1 MVQLIALL
9 QTFQKG
15 HERCGAQVLE
25 RISGCNIFLTVLSQ
39 IANTLP
45 VILHTKK
52 FITNPNNYF
61 FMEWMYLG
69 MVIFLFVLAAF
80 DLWVGVSNDAVNFLN
95 SAIGSRTAK
104 FRTLVIIASVGVFF
118 GCILSNGMMDIA
130 RHGIFTPQYFSF
142 REVMYIYMAVMV
154 TDIVLLDVFNTFGM
168 PTSTTVSMVFELLG
182 ASFAFVLI
190 KMAGDGL
197 ALGIGDYLNTS
208 KALEVILGIFM
219 SVPIAFLFGSLIQ
232 YLTRIIFT
240 FNITKNLRWKIGL
253 FGGIAI
259 TSILYFMLFKGLKDL
274 SFMSADVKAYINTH
288 LLVIL
293 GGVFVTS
300 TVLMQLLHALKVNVF
315 RIIVLCGT
323 FALAT
328 AFAGNDLV
336 NFIGVP
342 LAGYS
347 SYLDFTANAAGVGAD
362 SFLMLSLHDSASTPF
377 YFLAAAGFIMVF
389 SLATSKKA
397 RKVVETEV
405 GLSRKNEGDE
415 MFGSSRAARSLVRWS
430 NSVAGAVANVTP
442 KKVSRYIDRRF
453 QVPADMEDNGAAYD
467 MLRASVNLVV
477 ASLLIAL
484 GTSLKLPLSTTF
496 VTFMVAMGS
505 SLADRAWSRESAV
518 FRITGVLTVI
528 GGWFITA
535 GVAFTACF
543 IIASAMNFGG
553 IVAVVIIFCAG
564 VYCIIHSQRR
574 FAKKQKEEAQEGDI
588 LFQQMLQS
596 KDRTAIVPMLTRHMN
611 MSVAEV
617 LEKYAELLHRT
628 SDGLFTEKL
637 RPMRHALS
645 DLNRSKRD
653 LKNLRRRETICLR
666 RAEPVV
672 DGVRLSTNFH
682 LIHNSLRQMLYG
694 LIRIAEPACEHVDN
708 HFTPIDQ
715 LYAERYSKL
724 RTRIVELMNEI
735 SSNLRNQRSEE
746 NDALQARCL
755 QLQDDLIAFRHDI
768 SVAIQSDNV
777 NLNAMTLLLHMTQET
792 DQLLVEVMELLKN
805 IKAYREML

>member
-1 MVQLIALL
+1 
-9 QTFQKG
+9 
-15 HERCGAQVLE
+15 
-25 RISGCNIFLTVLSQ
+25 
-39 IANTLP
+39 
-45 VILHTKK
+45 
-52 FITNPNNYF
+52 
-61 FMEWMYLG
+61 MEWMYLG

-95 SAIGSRTAK
+95 SAIGSRTAR
-104 FRTLVIIASVGVFF
+104 FRTLLIIASVGVFA

-130 RHGIFTPQYFSF
+130 RHGIFTPEYFSY
-142 REVMYIYMAVMV
+142 REVMYIYLAVMV
-154 TDIVLLDVFNTFGM
+154 TDIVLLDIFNSFGM
-168 PTSTTVSMVFELLG
+168 PTSTTISMVFELLG

-219 SVPIAFLFGSLIQ
+219 SVPIAFVFGSLIQ

-240 FNITKNLRWKIGL
+240 FQITKNLRWKIGF

-274 SFMSADVKAYINTH
+274 SFMNADIKAFINTH

-293 GGVFVTS
+293 GAVFAVS
-300 TVLMQLLHALKVNVF
+300 TVLMQLLHIMKVNVF

-342 LAGYS
+342 LAGFS
-347 SYLDFTANAAGVGAD
+347 SYLDFTANGAGLTPETFMMV
-362 SFLMLSLHDSASTPF
+362 SLHGSAKTPI
-377 YFLAAAGFIMVF
+377 YFLAAAGAIMVF

-415 MFGSSRAARSLVRWS
+415 MFGSSKVARSLVRWS
-430 NSVAGAVANVTP
+430 NSVANVVANVTP
-442 KKVSRYIDRRF
+442 TSVSRYIDSRF
-453 QVPADMEDNGAAYD
+453 QIPEDVEDNGAAYD

-543 IIASAMNFGG
+543 IIAMLMNFGG
-553 IVAVVIIFCAG
+553 VVAVLIIVAAG
-564 VYCIIHSQRR
+564 IYSIIHSQQR
-574 FAKKQKEEAQEGDI
+574 FAKKQKEETQEGDI
-588 LFQQMLQS
+588 LFQQMLQA
-596 KDRTAIVPMLTRHMN
+596 KDRTTIVPMLTRHIQ

-617 LEKYAELLHRT
+617 LEKYADLLQRST
-628 SDGLFTEKL
+628 DGLFVEKL
-637 RPMRHALS
+637 RPIRHALN

-666 RAEPVV
+666 RAEPPVA
-672 DGVRLSTNFH
+672 GIRLSTNFH

-694 LIRIAEPACEHVDN
+694 LIRIAEPAREHVDN
-708 HFTPIDQ
+708 HFTPIDS
-715 LYAERYSKL
+715 LLAERYCKL
-724 RTRIVELMNEI
+724 RGRVVELMTEAA
-735 SSNLRNQRSEE
+735 SNLRNQRSED
-746 NDALQARCL
+746 NDVLMGRSAELQKDL
-755 QLQDDLIAFRHDI
+755 SVFIQDIG
-768 SVAIQSDNV
+768 VAIQSADN
-777 NLNAMTLLLHMTQET
+777 NLTATSLILHMTQET
-792 DQLLVEVMELLKN
+792 EQLLLEISEMIKN
-805 IKAYREML
+805 FKAYREIL

>member
-1 MVQLIALL
+1 
-9 QTFQKG
+9 
-15 HERCGAQVLE
+15 
-25 RISGCNIFLTVLSQ
+25 
-39 IANTLP
+39 
-45 VILHTKK
+45 
-52 FITNPNNYF
+52 
-61 FMEWMYLG
+61 MEWMYLG

-95 SAIGSRTAK
+95 SAIGSRTAR
-104 FRTLVIIASVGVFF
+104 FRTLLIIASVGVFS

-130 RHGIFTPQYFSF
+130 RHGIFTPQFFSY
-142 REVMYIYMAVMV
+142 REVMYIYLAVMV
-154 TDIVLLDVFNTFGM
+154 TDIVLLDIFNSFGM

-219 SVPIAFLFGSLIQ
+219 SVPIAFVFGSFVQ
-232 YLTRIIFT
+232 YVTRIIFT
-240 FNITKNLRWKIGL
+240 FQITNKLRWKIGL

-274 SFMSADVKAYINTH
+274 SFMSPDVKSYINTH

-293 GGVFVTS
+293 GAVFAVS
-300 TVLMQLLHALKVNVF
+300 TVLMQLLHMLKINVF
-315 RIIVLCGT
+315 RVVVLCGT

-342 LAGYS
+342 LAGFS
-347 SYLDFTANAAGVGAD
+347 SYLDFTANGAGATPD
-362 SFLMLSLHDSASTPF
+362 TFMMASLHDSAKTPI
-377 YFLAAAGFIMVF
+377 YFLAAAGAIMVF

-415 MFGSSRAARSLVRWS
+415 MFGSSKAARSLVRWS
-430 NSVAGAVANVTP
+430 NSVADMVSSVTP
-442 KKVSRYIDRRF
+442 ASVSRYIDKRF
-453 QVPADMEDNGAAYD
+453 QTPEDAEDNGAAYD

-543 IIASAMNFGG
+543 IIALLMNFGG
-553 IVAVVIIFCAG
+553 VVAVV
-564 VYCIIHSQRR
+564 
-574 FAKKQKEEAQEGDI
+574 
-588 LFQQMLQS
+588 L
-596 KDRTAIVPMLTRHMN
+596 
-611 MSVAEV
+611 
-617 LEKYAELLHRT
+617 
-628 SDGLFTEKL
+628 
-637 RPMRHALS
+637 MRGG
-645 DLNRSKRD
+645 R
-653 LKNLRRRETICLR
+653 
-666 RAEPVV
+666 
-672 DGVRLSTNFH
+672 
-682 LIHNSLRQMLYG
+682 
-694 LIRIAEPACEHVDN
+694 
-708 HFTPIDQ
+708 
-715 LYAERYSKL
+715 
-724 RTRIVELMNEI
+724 
-735 SSNLRNQRSEE
+735 
-746 NDALQARCL
+746 
-755 QLQDDLIAFRHDI
+755 
-768 SVAIQSDNV
+768 
-777 NLNAMTLLLHMTQET
+777 
-792 DQLLVEVMELLKN
+792 
-805 IKAYREML
+805 

>member
-1 MVQLIALL
+1 
-9 QTFQKG
+9 
-15 HERCGAQVLE
+15 
-25 RISGCNIFLTVLSQ
+25 
-39 IANTLP
+39 
-45 VILHTKK
+45 
-52 FITNPNNYF
+52 
-61 FMEWMYLG
+61 MEWMYLG

-95 SAIGSRTAK
+95 SAIGSRTAR
-104 FRTLVIIASVGVFF
+104 FRTLLIIASVGVFA

-130 RHGIFTPQYFSF
+130 RHGIFTPEYFSY
-142 REVMYIYMAVMV
+142 REVMYIYLAVMV
-154 TDIVLLDVFNTFGM
+154 TDIVLLDIFNSFGM

-219 SVPIAFLFGSLIQ
+219 SVPIAFVFGSLIQ

-240 FNITKNLRWKIGL
+240 FQITKNLRWKIGV

-274 SFMSADVKAYINTH
+274 SFMNADIKAFINTH

-293 GGVFVTS
+293 GAVFAVS
-300 TVLMQLLHALKVNVF
+300 TVLMQLLHIMKVNVF

-342 LAGYS
+342 LAGFS
-347 SYLDFTANAAGVGAD
+347 SYLDFTANGAGLTPETFMMV
-362 SFLMLSLHDSASTPF
+362 SLHGSAKTPI
-377 YFLAAAGFIMVF
+377 YFLAAAGAIMVF

-415 MFGSSRAARSLVRWS
+415 MFGSSKVARSLVRWS
-430 NSVAGAVANVTP
+430 NSVANVVANVTP
-442 KKVSRYIDRRF
+442 TSVSRYIDSRF
-453 QVPADMEDNGAAYD
+453 QTPEDVEDNGAAYD

-484 GTSLKLPLSTTF
+484 GTSLKLRLSTTF

-543 IIASAMNFGG
+543 IIAMLMNFGG
-553 IVAVVIIFCAG
+553 VVAVLIIVAAG
-564 VYCIIHSQRR
+564 IYSIIHSQQR
-574 FAKKQKEEAQEGDI
+574 FAKKQKEETQEGDI
-588 LFQQMLQS
+588 LFQQMLQA
-596 KDRTAIVPMLTRHMN
+596 KDRTTIVPMLTRHIQ

-617 LEKYAELLHRT
+617 LEKYADLLQRST
-628 SDGLFTEKL
+628 DGLFVEKL
-637 RPMRHALS
+637 RPIRHALN

-666 RAEPVV
+666 RAEPPVA
-672 DGVRLSTNFH
+672 GIRLSTNFH

-694 LIRIAEPACEHVDN
+694 LIRIAEPAREHVDN
-708 HFTPIDQ
+708 HFTPIDS
-715 LYAERYSKL
+715 LLAERYCKL
-724 RTRIVELMNEI
+724 RGRVVELMTEAA
-735 SSNLRNQRSEE
+735 SNLRNQRSED
-746 NDALQARCL
+746 NDVLMGRSAELQKDL
-755 QLQDDLIAFRHDI
+755 SVFIQDIG
-768 SVAIQSDNV
+768 VAIQSADN
-777 NLNAMTLLLHMTQET
+777 NLTATSLILHMTQET
-792 DQLLVEVMELLKN
+792 EQLLLEISEMIKN
-805 IKAYREML
+805 FKAYREIL

>member
-1 MVQLIALL
+1 
-9 QTFQKG
+9 
-15 HERCGAQVLE
+15 
-25 RISGCNIFLTVLSQ
+25 
-39 IANTLP
+39 
-45 VILHTKK
+45 
-52 FITNPNNYF
+52 
-61 FMEWMYLG
+61 MEWMYLG

-95 SAIGSRTAK
+95 SAIGSRTAR
-104 FRTLVIIASVGVFF
+104 FRTLLIIASVGVFA

-130 RHGIFTPQYFSF
+130 RHGIFTPEYFSY
-142 REVMYIYMAVMV
+142 REVMYIYLAVMV
-154 TDIVLLDVFNTFGM
+154 TDIVLLDIFNSFGM

-219 SVPIAFLFGSLIQ
+219 SVPIAFVFGSLIQ

-240 FNITKNLRWKIGL
+240 FQITKNLRWKIGV

-274 SFMSADVKAYINTH
+274 SFMNADIKAFINTH

-293 GGVFVTS
+293 GAVFAVS
-300 TVLMQLLHALKVNVF
+300 TVLMQLLHIMKVNVF

-342 LAGYS
+342 LAGFS
-347 SYLDFTANAAGVGAD
+347 SYLDFTANGGGLTPETFMMV
-362 SFLMLSLHDSASTPF
+362 SLHGSAKTPI
-377 YFLAAAGFIMVF
+377 YFLAAAGAIMVF

-415 MFGSSRAARSLVRWS
+415 MFGSSKVARSLVRWS
-430 NSVAGAVANVTP
+430 NSVANVVANVTP
-442 KKVSRYIDRRF
+442 TSVSRYIDSRF
-453 QVPADMEDNGAAYD
+453 QTPEDVEDNGAAYD

-543 IIASAMNFGG
+543 IIAMLMNFGG
-553 IVAVVIIFCAG
+553 VVAVLIIVAAG
-564 VYCIIHSQRR
+564 IYSIIHSQQR
-574 FAKKQKEEAQEGDI
+574 FAKKQKEETQEGDI
-588 LFQQMLQS
+588 LFQQMLQA
-596 KDRTAIVPMLTRHMN
+596 KDRTTIVPMLTRHIQ

-617 LEKYAELLHRT
+617 LEKYADLLQRST
-628 SDGLFTEKL
+628 DGLFVEKL
-637 RPMRHALS
+637 RPIRHALN

-666 RAEPVV
+666 RAEPPVA
-672 DGVRLSTNFH
+672 GIRLSTNFH

-694 LIRIAEPACEHVDN
+694 LIRIAEPAREHVDN
-708 HFTPIDQ
+708 HFTPIDS
-715 LYAERYSKL
+715 LLAERYCKL
-724 RTRIVELMNEI
+724 RGRVVELMTEAA
-735 SSNLRNQRSEE
+735 SNLRNQRSED
-746 NDALQARCL
+746 NDVLMGRSAELQKDL
-755 QLQDDLIAFRHDI
+755 SVFIQDIG
-768 SVAIQSDNV
+768 VAIQSADN
-777 NLNAMTLLLHMTQET
+777 NLTATSLILHMTQET
-792 DQLLVEVMELLKN
+792 EQLLLEISEMIKN
-805 IKAYREML
+805 FKAYREIL